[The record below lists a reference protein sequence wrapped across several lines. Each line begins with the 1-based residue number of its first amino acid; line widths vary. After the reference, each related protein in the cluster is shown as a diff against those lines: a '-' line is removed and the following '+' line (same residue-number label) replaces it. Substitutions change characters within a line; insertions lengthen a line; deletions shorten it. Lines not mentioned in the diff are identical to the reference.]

1 MIQNQQSYP
10 VPQYQTYYPV
20 RTNQTTLQPSTV
32 LVSGMFGMVVGGST
46 AMAMNLHRVQDNRM
60 TMGQAVAD
68 SLAKGAGAGVATA
81 CAVAAARSIG
91 GSHILNLAVL
101 LATAT
106 GVGYLINYMG
116 KSDAKHCESKQP
128 CEQKSSASSTETEK
142 KGAK

>member
-1 MIQNQQSYP
+1 MIQTQQTYP
-10 VPQYQTYYPV
+10 AQQYQAYYPV
-20 RTNQTTLQPSTV
+20 RTTQTALQPSAV

-46 AMAMNLHRVQDNRM
+46 VMAMNLHRVQDNRM

-81 CAVAAARSIG
+81 CAVAVARSIG
-91 GSHILNLAVL
+91 GSHLLNFAVL

-106 GVGYLINYMG
+106 GVGYLINYVG
-116 KSDAKHCESKQP
+116 KSEIKPSESRQTCETR
-128 CEQKSSASSTETEK
+128 SSTDTTEIEK